1 MMKLNG
7 YISTG
12 NIIVIATILVSI
24 SIAWG
29 SMNAS
34 LAQLRAE
41 VEQKAPKN
49 VTDVKFEYIHKEL
62 IEIKQ
67 MLEIVFTKA
76 H

>member
-24 SIAWG
+24 AIAWG

>member
-1 MMKLNG
+1 MKLNG

-67 MLEIVFTKA
+67 MLEIVFTQA
-76 H
+76 Q

>member
-1 MMKLNG
+1 MKLNG
-7 YISTG
+7 YLSTG
-12 NIIVIATILVSI
+12 NIIVIATILGRI

-34 LAQLRAE
+34 LVQLQAE
-41 VEQKAPKN
+41 LEQKAPKN

-67 MLEIVFTKA
+67 LLEIVFTNA
-76 H
+76 Q

>member
-1 MMKLNG
+1 MKLNG

-41 VEQKAPKN
+41 MDQKAPKN

-67 MLEIVFTKA
+67 MLEIVFTNA
-76 H
+76 Q

>member
-1 MMKLNG
+1 MKLNG
-7 YISTG
+7 YLSTG

-34 LAQLRAE
+34 LVQLQAE
-41 VEQKAPKN
+41 LDQKAPKN

-67 MLEIVFTKA
+67 LLEIVFTNPQ
-76 H
+76 

>member
-1 MMKLNG
+1 MKLNG

-12 NIIVIATILVSI
+12 NLIVIATILVSI

-34 LAQLRAE
+34 LAQLQAE
-41 VEQKAPKN
+41 LDQKAPKN

-67 MLEIVFTKA
+67 MLEIVLTNA
-76 H
+76 Q

>member
-1 MMKLNG
+1 MKLNG
-7 YISTG
+7 YLSTG

-34 LAQLRAE
+34 LVQLQAE
-41 VEQKAPKN
+41 LDLKAPKN

-67 MLEIVFTKA
+67 LLEIVFTNA
-76 H
+76 Q

>member
-1 MMKLNG
+1 MKLNG

-34 LAQLRAE
+34 LAQLQAE
-41 VEQKAPKN
+41 LDQKAPKN

-67 MLEIVFTKA
+67 MLEIVFTNA
-76 H
+76 Q

>member
-1 MMKLNG
+1 MILNG

-34 LAQLRAE
+34 LVQLQAE
-41 VEQKAPKN
+41 LDQKAPKN

-67 MLEIVFTKA
+67 LLEIVFTNA
-76 H
+76 Q

>member
-1 MMKLNG
+1 MKLNG
-7 YISTG
+7 YLSTG

-34 LAQLRAE
+34 LVQLQAE
-41 VEQKAPKN
+41 LDQKAPKN

-67 MLEIVFTKA
+67 MLEIVFTNA
-76 H
+76 Q

>member
-1 MMKLNG
+1 MKLNG
-7 YISTG
+7 YLSTG

-34 LAQLRAE
+34 LVQLQAE
-41 VEQKAPKN
+41 LDQKAPKN

-67 MLEIVFTKA
+67 LLEIVFTNA
-76 H
+76 Q

>member
-1 MMKLNG
+1 MKLNG

-34 LAQLRAE
+34 LVQLQAE
-41 VEQKAPKN
+41 LDLKAPKN

-67 MLEIVFTKA
+67 LLEIVFTNA
-76 H
+76 Q

>member
-1 MMKLNG
+1 MKLNG
-7 YISTG
+7 YLSTG

-34 LAQLRAE
+34 LVQLQAE
-41 VEQKAPKN
+41 LEQKAPNN

-67 MLEIVFTKA
+67 LLEIVFTNA
-76 H
+76 Q

>member
-1 MMKLNG
+1 MKLNG

>member
-1 MMKLNG
+1 MKLNG

-67 MLEIVFTKA
+67 LLEIVFTNA
-76 H
+76 Q

>member
-76 H
+76 Q

>member
-1 MMKLNG
+1 MKLNG
-7 YISTG
+7 YLSTG

-41 VEQKAPKN
+41 MDQKAPKN

-67 MLEIVFTKA
+67 MLEIVFTNA
-76 H
+76 Q

>member
-1 MMKLNG
+1 MKLNG
-7 YISTG
+7 YLSTG

-34 LAQLRAE
+34 LVQLQAE
-41 VEQKAPKN
+41 LEQKAPKN

-67 MLEIVFTKA
+67 LLEIVFTNA
-76 H
+76 Q

>member
-1 MMKLNG
+1 MKLNG

-12 NIIVIATILVSI
+12 NLIVIATILVSI

-34 LAQLRAE
+34 LAQLQAE
-41 VEQKAPKN
+41 LDQKAPKN

-67 MLEIVFTKA
+67 MLEIVFTNA
-76 H
+76 Q